1 MNVEVPKKKKAKSPR
16 EDTENQKEYPKHNGG
31 KSKYDPDVHPALA
44 AQMKQDG
51 HTNDEIAAALGI
63 TRRTL
68 TNWCKEHEELRKA
81 IKLARE
87 VMCAK
92 VRNSLY
98 ESCFE
103 HTVEETRIIRE
114 FDKELKELKVVRVE
128 QFRRVVPP
136 NTLAQQILLYNCDP
150 EHFRRNPSAK
160 VDLGKDPLAALLE
173 GIKDRQKEQA
183 TQEESADNGT
193 VRSPEVD
200 RSDSV
205 PETN

>member
-1 MNVEVPKKKKAKSPR
+1 MPKKKRAETFRDDAEK
-16 EDTENQKEYPKHNGG
+16 QKEAPKHGGG

-51 HTNDEIAAALGI
+51 KTNEEIATAFGI
-63 TRRTL
+63 SRWTL
-68 TNWCKEHEELRKA
+68 INWCKDHEELRKA
-81 IKLARE
+81 IKTGRE
-87 VMCAK
+87 IMCAK
-92 VRNSLY
+92 VRKSLY

-103 HTVEETRIIRE
+103 HTVEETRVIRE
-114 FDKELKELKVVRVE
+114 RDPETNEMKVVRVE

-150 EHFRRNPSAK
+150 EHFRRNPSVKA
-160 VDLGKDPLAALLE
+160 DMGKDPLAALLE

>member
-1 MNVEVPKKKKAKSPR
+1 MPKKDKAKTPR
-16 EDTENQKEYPKHNGG
+16 EDAEKQKEAPKHSGG
-31 KSKYDPDVHPALA
+31 KSRYDPDVHPALA

-51 HTNDEIAAALGI
+51 KTNEEIAAAFGI
-63 TRRTL
+63 AKRTL
-68 TNWCKEHEELRKA
+68 TYWCKEHEELHKA
-81 IKLARE
+81 IKTGRE
-87 VMCAK
+87 IMCAK
-92 VRNSLY
+92 VRKSLY
-98 ESCFE
+98 DSCFE
-103 HTVEETRIIRE
+103 HVVEDTRIIRE
-114 FDKELKELKVVRVE
+114 RDPETNEMKVVRVE

-150 EHFRRNPSAK
+150 EHFRRNPSVKA
-160 VDLGKDPLAALLE
+160 DMGKDPLAALLE

>member
-1 MNVEVPKKKKAKSPR
+1 MKKKKKKETRRPEAEK
-16 EDTENQKEYPKHNGG
+16 DTHTYK

-173 GIKDRQKEQA
+173 GIKDRQKEQESPP
-183 TQEESADNGT
+183 QEESANDGT
-193 VRSPEVD
+193 VRSPNVD
-200 RSDSV
+200 NSDSV
-205 PETN
+205 SETD